1 MKRRIAWLAAI
12 ASGIYL
18 LVSGPIPD
26 PLPFIDEATA
36 LLVFVNA
43 MAFLG
48 YDVRRWIP
56 FLGKGRK
63 AAASPPKT
71 PKDVTID
78 V

>member
-1 MKRRIAWLAAI
+1 MKRRIAWLAAA

-63 AAASPPKT
+63 TAATPPKS

>member
-1 MKRRIAWLAAI
+1 MKRRFAWLAAVV
-12 ASGIYL
+12 SGIYL

-63 AAASPPKT
+63 AADSSSKPN
-71 PKDVTID
+71 KDVTID

>member
-12 ASGIYL
+12 VSGIYL
-18 LVSGPIPD
+18 LVSVPVPD

-48 YDVRRWIP
+48 YDARRWIP

-63 AAASPPKT
+63 PNAAPQKQ